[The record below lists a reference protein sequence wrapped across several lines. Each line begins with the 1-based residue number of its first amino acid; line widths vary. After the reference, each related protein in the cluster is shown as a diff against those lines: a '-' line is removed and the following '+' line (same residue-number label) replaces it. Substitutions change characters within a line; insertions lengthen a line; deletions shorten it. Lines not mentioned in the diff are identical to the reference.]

1 MLSADLFT
9 AITNKTILNQRFA
22 TDLNQQTN
30 DILSDMARW
39 LRSTLYDYEAIFG
52 EDITPARRKRLDK
65 LLGIVETRLESIYQ
79 DIDDLYMESFK
90 GLAVEDAEF
99 IAAAINEDLL
109 DNLVMSEPS
118 DQRLWAAVTQ
128 NPLHF
133 PDDVNNPYVDFT
145 KMVKSLGEKSGQIAN
160 TISAAYFSGK
170 TVQETVAQIIG
181 TRKAGYRDG
190 MVDKSRRDAEM
201 IVRTSITHITTQA
214 RARLYEDN
222 KDIVYAYRIVATID
236 TRTSKICMYWDGKI
250 IKLSARVQPKPA
262 FHRLCRTTTIPEI
275 YGDKLSDTA
284 ATRAVNFKAR
294 DGIKAGT
301 VGQVSAQNTYFDV
314 LKRQSAG
321 QQNLA
326 LGEARAKI
334 FRNAGLTTEEFRK
347 ALADNMG
354 RPLTLAEMAKQ
365 NKKILEYMRKS
376 KELSRYL
383 DD

>member
-30 DILSDMARW
+30 AILSDMARW

-79 DIDDLYMESFK
+79 DIDDLYMESFR
-90 GLAVEDAEF
+90 GLAIDDAEF
-99 IAAAINEDLL
+99 IASAINDDLL
-109 DNLVMSEPS
+109 DNLVMNVPS

-145 KMVKSLGEKSGQIAN
+145 KMVKSLGGKSGQIAN
-160 TISAAYFSGK
+160 TISAAYFSGQ

-181 TRKAGYRDG
+181 TKKAGYRDG
-190 MVDKSRRDAEM
+190 MADKSRRDAERV
-201 IVRTSITHITTQA
+201 VRTATNHITTQA

-222 KDIVYAYRIVATID
+222 EDIVYGYRIVATID
-236 TRTSKICMYWDGKI
+236 TRTSTICKTLDGKVV
-250 IKLSARVQPKPA
+250 KLTARVQPLPP
-262 FHRLCRTTTIPEI
+262 FHPNCRTTTVPEI
-275 YGDKLSDTA
+275 YGNKLSDTA

-294 DGIKAGT
+294 GDVKAGT
-301 VGQVSAQNTYFDV
+301 VGQVSAQQTYFDV

-354 RPLTLAEMAKQ
+354 RPLTLAEMAKK